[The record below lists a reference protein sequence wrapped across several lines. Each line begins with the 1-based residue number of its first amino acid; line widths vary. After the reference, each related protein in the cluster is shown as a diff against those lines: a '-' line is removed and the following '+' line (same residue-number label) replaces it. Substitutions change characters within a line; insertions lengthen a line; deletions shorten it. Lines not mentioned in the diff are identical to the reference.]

1 MSRVAVVLLFSLIA
15 GAAGAQDAAPPAS
28 PLPSVALPAALD
40 RVLRDYER
48 AWRSGNVDSLVHL
61 FTEDGFVL
69 QPGRPPAR
77 GRAALREVYTG
88 QGGGDLRLRALE
100 FAASGP
106 VAYII
111 GAYRYGDTPA
121 DVGKFTLTLQRGGD
135 GRWLIRSDMDNG
147 DRPARRPP
155 TPP

>member
-1 MSRVAVVLLFSLIA
+1 MQRVAVGLLFSLLA
-15 GAAGAQDAAPPAS
+15 STAGAQDAMPAPS
-28 PLPSVALPAALD
+28 PLPSVVLPASLD

-48 AWRSGNVDSLVHL
+48 AWRSGNVDSLVLL